1 MAIFLEGERME
12 TVRNISF
19 YCLLVLCLLGCGKKA
34 DENKPISEVKAEA
47 EQMDVG
53 ELKAM
58 AMKYKKAILA
68 KEPEIRKLADQ
79 LKEIPI
85 AKRLGTEAKD
95 ITAEIEA
102 LNKSVSALNERFAVY
117 YNKLKEKGGDLSGL

>member
-1 MAIFLEGERME
+1 MKEAK
-12 TVRNISF
+12 NILCCS
-19 YCLLVLCLLGCGKKA
+19 LVLCSLVLLGCGKKA
-34 DENKPISEVKAEA
+34 DENRPISEVKAEA
-47 EQMDVG
+47 EKMDVG

-58 AMKYKKAILA
+58 AMKYKNAIVA

-85 AKRLGTEAKD
+85 AKMLGPEAKD
-95 ITAEIEA
+95 IKAEIEA

-117 YNKLKEKGGDLSGL
+117 HDKLKEKGGDLSGL

>member
-1 MAIFLEGERME
+1 MKEAK
-12 TVRNISF
+12 NIL
-19 YCLLVLCLLGCGKKA
+19 YCSLVLCSLVLLGCGKKA
-34 DENKPISEVKAEA
+34 DENRPISEVKAEA

-58 AMKYKKAILA
+58 AMKYKDAIAA
-68 KEPEIRKLADQ
+68 KEPEMRKLADQ
-79 LKEIPI
+79 FKDIPI
-85 AKRLGTEAKD
+85 AKKLGPEAKE
-95 ITAEIEA
+95 ITAKIGA